1 MTQKRIADIEDQ
13 LKSLQGNPRGLECGY
28 IGFIPIDKL
37 NLSNPS
43 MIDEE
48 AEEKRQKASK
58 EVDEDD
64 LDSYMEKIDT
74 VKSQRPSKTNLQ
86 KELQKLIKVRLIMSS
101 YFVLDYLSCAHI
113 ICYSRSYLD

>member
-1 MTQKRIADIEDQ
+1 MTQKRIADIKDQ

-37 NLSNPS
+37 MLTKPS
-43 MIDEE
+43 MLDEE

-58 EVDEDD
+58 DVDEDD

-74 VKSQRPSKTNLQ
+74 VKSQRPSKSNLQ
-86 KELQKLIKVRLIMSS
+86 KELQKLIKVRFIMSA
-101 YFVLDYLSCAHI
+101 YFVLDI
-113 ICYSRSYLD
+113 ISVVLI

>member
-13 LKSLQGNPRGLECGY
+13 LKSLQGNSRGLECCY

-37 NLSNPS
+37 MLTKPS

-74 VKSQRPSKTNLQ
+74 VKFQRPSKTNLQ
-86 KELQKLIKVRLIMSS
+86 KELQKLIKVWFIMSA
-101 YFVLDYLSCAHI
+101 YFVLDI
-113 ICYSRSYLD
+113 ILVVLI

>member
-13 LKSLQGNPRGLECGY
+13 LKSLQGKPKGSKSCY
-28 IGFIPIDKL
+28 IVIIPID
-37 NLSNPS
+37 NLILTKISLV
-43 MIDEE
+43 DEE

-74 VKSQRPSKTNLQ
+74 VKSQRPSKTSLQ
-86 KELQKLIKVRLIMSS
+86 RELQKLVKVRFIMST
-101 YFVLDYLSCAHI
+101 YFVLDVISFVLI
-113 ICYSRSYLD
+113 